1 MNPDP
6 VLSKGSTRRT
16 VPPSG
21 SSSSGTARGR
31 VNPPIC
37 HFNPPPP
44 RLRVYMLY
52 CAKAIIL
59 IPTLLHLPSLCF
71 ANVLSHII
79 LHTHSNHWALGTV
92 QEVIVAFVRVAPPP
106 PFLLKGAAPPCQLSS
121 YNCLQTQ
128 GPNDR
133 IYSTWKHNYSPWFNC
148 YCVNGLLK
156 DEKRNQ
162 THAACSEA
170 YKSEQ
175 YPLNHNP
182 LKCTE
187 PQSESEHFRHTTC

>member
-1 MNPDP
+1 MRWEFLPLGPSPPLRASGRTLTLFSPKGRPGELYPLLDP
-6 VLSKGSTRRT
+6 APQGLLGGVSTPQSAT
-16 VPPSG
+16 STPP
-21 SSSSGTARGR
+21 
-31 VNPPIC
+31 C
-37 HFNPPPP
+37 
-44 RLRVYMLY
+44 LRVYMLY

-92 QEVIVAFVRVAPPP
+92 QEVIVAFVQVAPPLL
-106 PFLLKGAAPPCQLSS
+106 FLLKGAAPPCQLSS

-148 YCVNGLLK
+148 YCVNGL
-156 DEKRNQ
+156 
-162 THAACSEA
+162 
-170 YKSEQ
+170 
-175 YPLNHNP
+175 
-182 LKCTE
+182 
-187 PQSESEHFRHTTC
+187 